1 MGGDGVGVC
10 VLEMGKNTTS
20 VVYHRGA
27 VVVNFRKKKS
37 FGRGG
42 CVGVGWGWGGD
53 WSEGCDY
60 VCKMLLDVVLSV
72 EFEKSIS
79 KTQK

>member
-1 MGGDGVGVC
+1 MC
-10 VLEMGKNTTS
+10 VLRFAHHG

-27 VVVNFRKKKS
+27 VVVKFRKRKV
-37 FGRGG
+37 G
-42 CVGVGWGWGGD
+42 CAWGVVVGVGWGWGGD

-72 EFEKSIS
+72 
-79 KTQK
+79 